1 MVLEEKM
8 KEIIELYRRHG
19 FENESMLCRD
29 LQDLQYD
36 FAEEFKKY
44 APQEIINADFSTY
57 AAFTHGLASG
67 GIRTKLQ
74 DPLERYKTREWLSK
88 SFFEWFPKYRFLER
102 HRLDEYKSLDRELS
116 TVNEWRK
123 RLIELIDSQTPN
135 HRSCQ

>member
-1 MVLEEKM
+1 MVLEAKM
-8 KEIIELYRRHG
+8 KELIELYRRHG
-19 FENESMLCRD
+19 FENESMLYRD

-36 FAEEFKKY
+36 FAEEFNKN

-57 AAFTHGLASG
+57 AAFIHGLASG

-102 HRLDEYKSLDRELS
+102 HRLDEYESLDRELS

-123 RLIELIDSQTPN
+123 RLVELIDSQTLQD
-135 HRSCQ
+135 RSP